1 MSVTIKI
8 TTDIQPWI
16 DNVQRDNGDIVE
28 TEDRETVDV
37 FLNREWAE
45 LISDS
50 RAEKPAPVKRVKRK

>member
-50 RAEKPAPVKRVKRK
+50 RAEKPAPAKRVKRK